1 MKQHTLNDL
10 HLEGSRIISLQK
22 LRDAIYTITQHS
34 AVCNSPVDLIGEVK
48 RNGLG
53 TTLLARCGKCNE
65 EFLFTSCNKLTL
77 KNQMVQ

>member
-22 LRDAIYTITQHS
+22 LRDVIYTITQHS
-34 AVCNSPVDLIGEVK
+34 AVCNSPVDLIEVK
-48 RNGLG
+48 QNGLG
-53 TTLLARCGKCNE
+53 TTLLARCGRCNE
-65 EFLFTSCNKLTL
+65 EFLFTSCNKIDL